1 MHERCSCPTT
11 ILVCY
16 NSTNV
21 DWSRERER
29 ERERD
34 ACFKYKLWIKT
45 KNFKS
50 LYPPF
55 QTYSYILA
63 DPEKK
68 EKRKSCELMDAII

>member
-1 MHERCSCPTT
+1 MKDAVAQPRYLFVT
-11 ILVCY
+11 ILQMLI
-16 NSTNV
+16 
-21 DWSRERER
+21 DRDRERER